1 MKPRVSRLLTVV
13 AAVVL
18 AFDGTA
24 LAAFGWWSGRLML
37 VLLGL
42 VCLVSAG
49 LVVLSWRW
57 YRRRL
62 HDIAALRQ
70 GLAEE
75 AGELQSFLREK

>member
-1 MKPRVSRLLTVV
+1 MSRLLTLI
-13 AAVVL
+13 AAVIL

-24 LAAFGWWSGRLML
+24 LAAFGWWSGRPIL

-42 VCLVSAG
+42 ICFVSAA
-49 LVVLSWRW
+49 LVLLSWRW

-62 HDIAALRQ
+62 QDIATLRQ

-75 AGELQSFLREK
+75 GRELQSFLREK

>member
-1 MKPRVSRLLTVV
+1 MGV
-13 AAVVL
+13 AAVIL

-37 VLLGL
+37 VLLG
-42 VCLVSAG
+42 VICFVSAG
-49 LVVLSWRW
+49 LVVLSWQW

-62 HDIAALRQ
+62 QDIAALRQ

-75 AGELQSFLREK
+75 ARELRSFLREK

>member
-1 MKPRVSRLLTVV
+1 MGV
-13 AAVVL
+13 AAVIL

-37 VLLGL
+37 VLLG
-42 VCLVSAG
+42 VICFVSAG
-49 LVVLSWRW
+49 LVVLSWQW

-62 HDIAALRQ
+62 QDIAALRQ

-75 AGELQSFLREK
+75 ARELQSFLREK

>member
-1 MKPRVSRLLTVV
+1 MAT
-13 AAVVL
+13 AAVIL

-37 VLLGL
+37 VLLG
-42 VCLVSAG
+42 VICFVSAG
-49 LVVLSWRW
+49 LVVLSWQW

-62 HDIAALRQ
+62 QDIAALRQ

-75 AGELQSFLREK
+75 ARELRSFLREK

>member
-1 MKPRVSRLLTVV
+1 MSRLLTAV

-24 LAAFGWWSGRLML
+24 LVAFGWWSGRLML

-42 VCLVSAG
+42 ICLVSAG

-62 HDIAALRQ
+62 NDVAALRQ

-75 AGELQSFLREK
+75 AGALQRFLREK

>member
-1 MKPRVSRLLTVV
+1 MPRLLTAV

-24 LAAFGWWSGRLML
+24 LVAFGWWSGRLLL
-37 VLLGL
+37 VLLG
-42 VCLVSAG
+42 VICLVSAG

-62 HDIAALRQ
+62 NDIAALRQ

-75 AGELQSFLREK
+75 ARELQSFLREK

>member
-1 MKPRVSRLLTVV
+1 VKPRTSRLLMGV
-13 AAVVL
+13 AAVIL

-37 VLLGL
+37 VLLG
-42 VCLVSAG
+42 VICFVSAG
-49 LVVLSWRW
+49 LVVLSWQW

-62 HDIAALRQ
+62 QDITALRQ

-75 AGELQSFLREK
+75 ARELRSFLREK

>member
-1 MKPRVSRLLTVV
+1 MSRLLMVI
-13 AAVVL
+13 AAVIL
-18 AFDGTA
+18 TFDGTA

-37 VLLGL
+37 VLLG
-42 VCLVSAG
+42 VICFVSAG

-62 HDIAALRQ
+62 QDITALHQ

-75 AGELQSFLREK
+75 ARELQSFLREK

>member
-1 MKPRVSRLLTVV
+1 MGV
-13 AAVVL
+13 AAVIL

-37 VLLGL
+37 VLLG
-42 VCLVSAG
+42 VICFVSAG
-49 LVVLSWRW
+49 LVVLSWQW

-62 HDIAALRQ
+62 QDMAALRQ

-75 AGELQSFLREK
+75 ARELRSFLREK

>member
-1 MKPRVSRLLTVV
+1 MGV
-13 AAVVL
+13 AAVIL

-37 VLLGL
+37 VLLG
-42 VCLVSAG
+42 VICFVSAG
-49 LVVLSWRW
+49 LVVLSWQW

-62 HDIAALRQ
+62 QDITALRQ

-75 AGELQSFLREK
+75 ARELRSFLREK

>member
-1 MKPRVSRLLTVV
+1 MGV
-13 AAVVL
+13 AAVIL

-37 VLLGL
+37 VLLG
-42 VCLVSAG
+42 VICFVSAG
-49 LVVLSWRW
+49 LVVISWQW

-62 HDIAALRQ
+62 QDITALRQ

-75 AGELQSFLREK
+75 ARELRSFLREK

>member
-1 MKPRVSRLLTVV
+1 MSRVLTAT

-42 VCLVSAG
+42 ICFVSAG

-62 HDIAALRQ
+62 QDIAALRQ
-70 GLAEE
+70 GLAQETR
-75 AGELQSFLREK
+75 ELQSFLREK

>member
-1 MKPRVSRLLTVV
+1 
-13 AAVVL
+13 
-18 AFDGTA
+18 
-24 LAAFGWWSGRLML
+24 ML

-42 VCLVSAG
+42 ICLVSAG

-62 HDIAALRQ
+62 NDVAALRQ

-75 AGELQSFLREK
+75 AGALQRFLREK

>member
-1 MKPRVSRLLTVV
+1 MAT
-13 AAVVL
+13 AAVIL

-37 VLLGL
+37 VLLG
-42 VCLVSAG
+42 VICFVSAG
-49 LVVLSWRW
+49 LVVISWQW

-62 HDIAALRQ
+62 QDITALRQ

-75 AGELQSFLREK
+75 ARELRSFLREK

>member
-1 MKPRVSRLLTVV
+1 MSRLLMVV
-13 AAVVL
+13 AAVIL

-37 VLLGL
+37 VLLGII
-42 VCLVSAG
+42 CFVSAG

-62 HDIAALRQ
+62 QDVTALRQ

-75 AGELQSFLREK
+75 ARELQSFLRGK

>member
-1 MKPRVSRLLTVV
+1 
-13 AAVVL
+13 
-18 AFDGTA
+18 
-24 LAAFGWWSGRLML
+24 ML

-42 VCLVSAG
+42 VCLVSAA

-62 HDIAALRQ
+62 QDIAGLRQ

-75 AGELQSFLREK
+75 ARELQSFLREK

>member
-1 MKPRVSRLLTVV
+1 MSRVLTVI
-13 AAVVL
+13 ASVVL

-24 LAAFGWWSGRLML
+24 LAAFGWWSGRLMF

-42 VCLVSAG
+42 ICFVSAG
-49 LVVLSWRW
+49 LVMLSWRW

-62 HDIAALRQ
+62 QDIAALRQ

-75 AGELQSFLREK
+75 TRELQSFLREK